1 MKLMSDQMSD
11 VAENRDA
18 LENVDEYR
26 SLSVGA
32 VVVLVLALFS
42 FVALISPL
50 LWFFPVVAI
59 VVGAAV
65 LGSLARHPEKSG
77 RGTVVFA
84 MTLAIFFGSWA
95 PARHFSRQWHL
106 YGEAR
111 VMADEWLDLIC
122 KKRLRA
128 AHQLH
133 LRPVRRLEAGQSI
146 DDYYE
151 SNTMAQNGMRMLYEN
166 QPLSVI
172 IAQEEDP
179 TFEFVAPITHR
190 HDGREDSMILRYIVH
205 YEADDQPV
213 DLPIDVVVVC
223 QTQPSGR
230 HDWHIAKAENAES

>member
-77 RGTVVFA
+77 RGT
-84 MTLAIFFGSWA
+84 
-95 PARHFSRQWHL
+95 
-106 YGEAR
+106 
-111 VMADEWLDLIC
+111 
-122 KKRLRA
+122 
-128 AHQLH
+128 
-133 LRPVRRLEAGQSI
+133 
-146 DDYYE
+146 
-151 SNTMAQNGMRMLYEN
+151 
-166 QPLSVI
+166 
-172 IAQEEDP
+172 
-179 TFEFVAPITHR
+179 
-190 HDGREDSMILRYIVH
+190 
-205 YEADDQPV
+205 
-213 DLPIDVVVVC
+213 
-223 QTQPSGR
+223 
-230 HDWHIAKAENAES
+230 